1 MPHPHSHP
9 HHDHY
14 RPDRRFYRPT
24 FHYPDPSPESLDVN
38 TLLLVGVL
46 TVLALKQ

>member
-1 MPHPHSHP
+1 MPP
-9 HHDHY
+9 HHHGHY
-14 RPDRRFYRPT
+14 RPDRR